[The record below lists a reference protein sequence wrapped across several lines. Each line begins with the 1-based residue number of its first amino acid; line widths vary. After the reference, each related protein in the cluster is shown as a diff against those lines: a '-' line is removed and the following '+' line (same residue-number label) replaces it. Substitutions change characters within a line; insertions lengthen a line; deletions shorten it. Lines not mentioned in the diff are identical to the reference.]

1 MMGMAGRAN
10 YNERVI
16 NKMMY
21 EIAFFHVKQ
30 PLATY
35 VHATRALERILW
47 INEERR
53 GRGEEPRVLD
63 AALRDRVILARVFG
77 AAVLWQPA
85 RNKHATKASK
95 LTSG

>member
-1 MMGMAGRAN
+1 MMGMAGHAN

-35 VHATRALERILW
+35 VHATRAPQRIL
-47 INEERR
+47 
-53 GRGEEPRVLD
+53 
-63 AALRDRVILARVFG
+63 
-77 AAVLWQPA
+77 
-85 RNKHATKASK
+85 
-95 LTSG
+95 